1 MTWVFD
7 THPQVTCIYYVS
19 SRFFVKHMAKQQK
32 CPNLEYFSSNN
43 NLIFFYCNI
52 QSISGIVTIYYK

>member
-7 THPQVTCIYYVS
+7 THPQVTSIYYVS

-52 QSISGIVTIYYK
+52 QSMSGMVTIN